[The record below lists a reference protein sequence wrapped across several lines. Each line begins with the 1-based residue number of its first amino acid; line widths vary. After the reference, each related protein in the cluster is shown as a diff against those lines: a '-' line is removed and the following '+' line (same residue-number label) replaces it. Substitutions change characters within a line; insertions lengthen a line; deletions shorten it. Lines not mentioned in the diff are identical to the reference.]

1 MHCLKFSFLFLL
13 MSTGLCIHG
22 QEKPVDEK
30 AFGRQIFLPSIEMG
44 YAGSSA
50 SALSGGLITKTSIE
64 FRLRNNN
71 DIFARINYDIINSEY
86 TLENVNT
93 TNIIK
98 GKASFNDLL
107 AGIGYRFGDEKF
119 RCFLMVQPGV
129 RFYNYPIALQQGNEI
144 TIDQS
149 GNNIFMTR
157 ATVGLEYYF
166 DAKTA
171 ISFDVFQNQIWEARD
186 FWNDRGDSYG
196 LSIGVIT
203 SLF

>member
-13 MSTGLCIHG
+13 MSIGFCIHG

-129 RFYNYPIALQQGNEI
+129 RLYNYPIALQQGNEI